1 MVLFATF
8 LIVPMARCTQS
19 RGLRGVQV
27 SNYFP
32 PVHLQPFMVERFGY
46 KPGDF
51 PFTDAICKSTIALP
65 FHNHLTDD
73 DIDFVCNQLSTCLD
87 ELT

>member
-1 MVLFATF
+1 
-8 LIVPMARCTQS
+8 MARCTQS